1 MQQIMQFIGSLVRTA
16 ALGAVIVAGYMV
28 LSATSWGAGM
38 PRIVLADQTTP
49 TTIAGQPTQT
59 ITPTQ
64 TATLTATPTLVP
76 TMTPIP
82 TATPY
87 VVTQDAIMRSMR
99 NEWQLTTQS
108 MIVESHWN
116 IDTSANRSSIDKL
129 FNGTLTIEALATYEV
144 RAGINLQDARIVV
157 APGNKITITLPAP
170 TIETVTEDI
179 DQRYITA
186 RKSGVIYTFSPDDQ
200 LEVSLTKQI
209 STDTAQT
216 ARTKACQRGILTRAA
231 QHASYVVR
239 DLVSNI
245 NPLIRYQDI
254 TVVTTTGVC
263 R

>member
-1 MQQIMQFIGSLVRTA
+1 MQQMMQLIGSLIRTV
-16 ALGAVIVAGYMV
+16 ALGAVIVAGYII
-28 LSATSWGAGM
+28 LSRSSWGNGM

-49 TTIAGQPTQT
+49 TAVAAQPTQ
-59 ITPTQ
+59 ILTPTQ

-76 TMTPIP
+76 TKTPTP

-116 IDTSANRSSIDKL
+116 IDTSANRSRIDKW
-129 FNGTLTIEALATYEV
+129 FNGTLAIEALATYEV
-144 RAGINLQDARIVV
+144 RAGINLQEARIVV

-179 DQRYITA
+179 GQRSITA
-186 RKSGVIYTFSPDDQ
+186 RKSGVIYTLSPDDQ
-200 LEVSLTKQI
+200 LEVTLTKQI
-209 STDTAQT
+209 SADTALT

-231 QHASYVVR
+231 QHAAYVVR
-239 DLVSNI
+239 DLVSSI

-254 TVVTTTGVC
+254 TVVTTAGVC

>member
-1 MQQIMQFIGSLVRTA
+1 MQQIMQFIGSLVRTV
-16 ALGAVIVAGYMV
+16 ALGAVIVAAYMI
-28 LSATSWGAGM
+28 LSGTSWGAGM

-49 TTIAGQPTQT
+49 TAYAGQPTQT

-76 TMTPIP
+76 TITPTP

-116 IDTSANRSSIDKL
+116 IDTSANRSSIDKW
-129 FNGTLTIEALATYEV
+129 FNGTLTIEALATYEI
-144 RAGINLQDARIVV
+144 RAGINLQEARIVV

-179 DQRYITA
+179 DQRYISA
-186 RKSGVIYTFSPDDQ
+186 RKSGVIYTLSPDDQ
-200 LEVSLTKQI
+200 LEVTLTKQI

-216 ARTKACQRGILTRAA
+216 ARTKACQRGILNRAA
-231 QHASYVVR
+231 QHAAYVVR
-239 DLVSNI
+239 DLVSSI

-254 TVVTTTGVC
+254 TVVTTAGVC